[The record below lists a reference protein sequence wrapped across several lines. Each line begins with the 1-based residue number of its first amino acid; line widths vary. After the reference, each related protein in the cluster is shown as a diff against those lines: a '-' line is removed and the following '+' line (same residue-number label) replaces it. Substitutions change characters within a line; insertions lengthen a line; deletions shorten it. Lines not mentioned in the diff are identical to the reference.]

1 MLHETRKYL
10 EDNFED
16 DTTIRSSKIYKKSF
30 TGYWKIV
37 ICLVDNYCDILMD
50 SKWEELILAKDKFM
64 AHQMLMLFNR
74 FYKKYCKL
82 IDTQKIKPKRMNLK
96 EITILVDKVRD
107 MDSLFGMEVKK
118 LRINYN
124 LLKMNSDF

>member
-74 FYKKYCKL
+74 FYKKYSKL